1 MNEMK
6 QKITTNVGDKFW
18 VAWRCSLALF
28 ARSPTITITITIT
41 SKLLDHLVP
50 IDVVLHFVVVL

>member
-6 QKITTNVGDKFW
+6 QKITNVGDKFW
-18 VAWRCSLALF
+18 VAWRCSLVMF

-50 IDVVLHFVVVL
+50 IDVVLHFVVVP

>member
-18 VAWRCSLALF
+18 VAWRCLLALF
-28 ARSPTITITITIT
+28 ARSPTITITIT

>member
-6 QKITTNVGDKFW
+6 QKITNVGDKFW

-28 ARSPTITITITIT
+28 ARSPTITITIIIT

>member
-1 MNEMK
+1 
-6 QKITTNVGDKFW
+6 VGDKFW

-28 ARSPTITITITIT
+28 ARSPTITIIITITIT